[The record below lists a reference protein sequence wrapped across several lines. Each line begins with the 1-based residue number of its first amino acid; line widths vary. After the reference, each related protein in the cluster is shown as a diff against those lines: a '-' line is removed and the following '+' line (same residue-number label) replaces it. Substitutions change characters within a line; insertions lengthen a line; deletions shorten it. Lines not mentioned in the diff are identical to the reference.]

1 MIIYYIINKLKMCD
15 LDLRCWKCRVK
26 NIKVVYKIEVYLKYK
41 CVIELYLVDSQDLLY
56 YFKNYLMIN

>member
-56 YFKNYLMIN
+56 YYKNYLMIN